1 LLEYHLQELGS
12 PTGRDTKLANEQT
25 PAPFSGFSAAT
36 YVNHRSKHVVLAIAG
51 TKLSSLAD
59 LKNDLAA
66 LLRRKPQ
73 QFDEAL
79 DYFRSVLDRYK
90 SKLPGYTFACTG
102 HSLGGGACAY
112 AAAILSRPSV
122 TLNPIGSK
130 WISGI
135 PEPSKPTIVNY
146 IDPNDL
152 AYKTFSLVRLPPVG
166 QLYWI
171 KDPPH
176 NAGWLAA
183 AKKIY
188 RYFRPENSLTR
199 LQKSIEAHSA
209 DGSLTRLAQH
219 ENLPRLQ

>member
-1 LLEYHLQELGS
+1 L
-12 PTGRDTKLANEQT
+12 R
-25 PAPFSGFSAAT
+25 
-36 YVNHRSKHVVLAIAG
+36 G

-66 LLRRKPQ
+66 LLRKKPP

-79 DYFRSVLDRYK
+79 DYFRSVLDRYED
-90 SKLPGYTFACTG
+90 KLPGYTFACTG

-112 AAAILSRPSV
+112 AAAMLSRPGV

-146 IDPNDL
+146 IDPSDL

-166 QLYWI
+166 QHYWI
-171 KDPPH
+171 KDPPGDG
-176 NAGWLAA
+176 GWLAT

-188 RYFRPENSLTR
+188 RFFRPENSLTR

-209 DGSLTRLAQH
+209 DGSLTRLAQYQ
-219 ENLPRLQ
+219 NLPRLQ